1 MASRAQPRIPGS
13 VELAD
18 CSRSFGS
25 RVVLERCSLL
35 AGPGDILALHGAN
48 GSGKTT
54 AIRILAGVLAPDSGQ
69 ALVCDAP
76 AGRGSAA
83 YVPAGDRM
91 LHWRLTGE
99 HDLRFYA
106 ALAGSTGEEAAA
118 LIEGAAEA
126 VGASSL
132 VGRTVGECSTG
143 QRRRLM
149 VAAALVTGAPVL
161 LLDEPF
167 SDLDREG
174 REAVSSACRTWA
186 ESGGVVVYA
195 APEPG
200 DGPPA
205 TQAFAVVGSTLER
218 VT

>member
-1 MASRAQPRIPGS
+1 MASRAEPRAPGS
-13 VELAD
+13 VELRD
-18 CSRSFGS
+18 VSRSFGP
-25 RVVLERCSLL
+25 RTVLERCSLS
-35 AGPGDILALHGAN
+35 AGPGEIVALHGPN

-54 AIRILAGVLAPDSGQ
+54 AIRLLAGVLSPDSGQ
-69 ALVCDAP
+69 ALVCDQP
-76 AGRGSAA
+76 AGQGSAA

-106 ALAGSTGEEAAA
+106 ALAGATGADAAA
-118 LIEGAAEA
+118 RIADAADA

-132 VGRTVGECSTG
+132 IGRTVGECSTG

-149 VAAALVTGAPVL
+149 VAAVMVTGAPVL
-161 LLDEPF
+161 LLDEPY

-174 REAVSSACRTWA
+174 REAMSSACVAWTER
-186 ESGGVVVYA
+186 GGTIVYA

-200 DGPPA
+200 DGPAP
-205 TQAFAVVGSTLER
+205 TQAFEVVGSTLER
-218 VT
+218 LP